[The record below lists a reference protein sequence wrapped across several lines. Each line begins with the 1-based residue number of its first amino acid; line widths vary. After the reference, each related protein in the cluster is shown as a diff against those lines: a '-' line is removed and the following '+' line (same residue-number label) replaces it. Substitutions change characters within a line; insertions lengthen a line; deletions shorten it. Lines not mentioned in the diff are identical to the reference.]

1 MERASKRPETF
12 EKPASW
18 SNEPAPKPEPPKI
31 EEDLSP
37 TRYGDWT
44 LKGVAV
50 DF

>member
-1 MERASKRPETF
+1 MERATKRPKEF

-18 SNEPAPKPEPPKI
+18 TAEPAPKPAPSKV
-31 EEDLSP
+31 EEELSP

-44 LKGVAV
+44 VKGVAV

>member
-1 MERASKRPETF
+1 MERATKRPEGF
-12 EKPASW
+12 RKPAHW
-18 SNEPAPKPEPPKI
+18 TNAPAPKPAPPKSD
-31 EEDLSP
+31 EELSP

>member
-1 MERASKRPETF
+1 MKRATERPEGF
-12 EKPASW
+12 RKPPYWTSD
-18 SNEPAPKPEPPKI
+18 PAPKPAAAKCD
-31 EEDLSP
+31 EDLSP